1 MIVAEH
7 IESSP
12 RKCLARDTL
21 MAANASAYNAH
32 SHVLSTW
39 RGLAL

>member
-21 MAANASAYNAH
+21 MAANASAFNVY

>member
-12 RKCLARDTL
+12 RKCLVRDTL

-39 RGLAL
+39 RRLAL